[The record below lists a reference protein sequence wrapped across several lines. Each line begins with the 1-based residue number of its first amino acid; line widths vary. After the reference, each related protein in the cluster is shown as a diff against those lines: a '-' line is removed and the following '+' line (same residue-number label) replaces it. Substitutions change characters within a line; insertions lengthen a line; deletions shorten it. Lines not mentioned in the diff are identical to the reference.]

1 MTDTLARPAA
11 PTTDLAELRHALR
24 HWFGFDAFR
33 AGQEDVIQ
41 SVMGGQDTLAL
52 MPTGAG
58 KSLCYQLP
66 AMLLPGITLVIS
78 PLIALM
84 KDQYDNLPKPVYE
97 RSTFIN
103 SSLELA
109 EMERRMAEVRA
120 GRIKLIYAAPERLR
134 QQPFVHAL
142 AQAGLQLLVVDEAH
156 CVSLWGH
163 DFRPDY
169 LFIGKALAALGNP
182 GLLGMTATATV
193 RVQEEIG
200 TQLGRR
206 LHVVQTS
213 PFRPNL
219 FYQVQHLRNATGK
232 SEALVDFCC
241 NTKGSGIVYVRSRDL
256 AEELAELLRRKGIKA
271 EHYHARLE
279 PSERSSVQE
288 RWMVDQTRVI
298 VATIAFGMG
307 IDKANVRFIVHFSPP
322 DSLESYAQ
330 ESGRAGRDGRPSVCL
345 MLATAGDRT
354 TLVRHMKEAAFD
366 IERLRAIYAAAQ
378 QQVRAV
384 DRPTLVSFER
394 MLRDAGER
402 TTRALTDTD
411 LRVGIGLMERV
422 ALLVRH
428 ADAPAGV
435 TVMVNGGLLAAPNA
449 DFARFCAVAELVP
462 GQRVEGRLVAW
473 AEALGLSP
481 LDLER
486 RLLRW
491 RDEGRIQLR
500 SGGREAVL
508 ERLKAPA
515 DTAAQMQA
523 LLDQYQKAHLARI
536 DGLFQFTGGDECR
549 HQVLAGHLGHQIDRC
564 GSSCDNCKTGKAG
577 RTAPRRT
584 PAEQAAGLEAL
595 YARLRSER
603 TAFIGTPLTAKRA
616 GIIVDCIASLPY
628 PITKTA
634 ISKVLTGRDG
644 APFSAGQ
651 VRGFGALQGSDGYDV
666 PKQIDALTDLGYLV
680 ADNRTGSRLL
690 SVGSLTTVEAGGRSR
705 PTIRPVAADRAE
717 EQAARAYARF
727 AAGDEP
733 PDEAWSGPSADAL
746 APAEIEDSTPPIPTN
761 PAQVMLECIAS
772 LPFPMGRTGIAKV
785 LAGANN
791 AAVSADRC
799 RHFGAL
805 AMCSQDAVGS
815 GLMTLLDAGYLRQEQ
830 HDNRPLLVVTP
841 QGATAP
847 PAADLVQLDFKHG
860 VGPDAARKRAER
872 EIERRAGYEATKR
885 IADGFSDPTDAALA
899 ADRFERLRLWR
910 RVTAGREG
918 VPPFMIFHDRVLE
931 ALAAATIMRLDD
943 LRTIRG
949 MGGIAFGK
957 YGPDLLEIL
966 AEAPAEEAVP
976 ALDATG

>member
-1 MTDTLARPAA
+1 MTDTLARPAP
-11 PTTDLAELRHALR
+11 PTADPAELRQALR
-24 HWFGFDAFR
+24 HWFSFDAFR

-41 SVMGGQDTLAL
+41 SVMSGQDTLAL

-84 KDQYDNLPKPVYE
+84 KDQYDNLPRPVYE

-103 SSLELA
+103 SSLDLGEV
-109 EMERRMAEVRA
+109 ERRMAEVRA

-169 LFIGKALAALGNP
+169 LFIGKALTALGSP
-182 GLLGMTATATV
+182 RLLGMTATATV

-219 FYQVQHLRNATGK
+219 FYQVQHLRNAAGK
-232 SEALVDFCC
+232 SEEVVRFCRD
-241 NTKGSGIVYVRSRDL
+241 TKGSGIVYVRSRKL
-256 AEELAELLRRKGIKA
+256 AEELADLLRRKGVKA
-271 EHYHARLE
+271 EYYHAGLE
-279 PSERSSVQE
+279 AGERSAVQE

-330 ESGRAGRDGRPSVCL
+330 ESGRAGRDGRPSICL
-345 MLATAGDRT
+345 LLATAGDRT

-384 DRPTLVSFER
+384 GRPTLVSFET
-394 MLRDAGER
+394 MLRDAGEK
-402 TTRALTDTD
+402 TSRALTDTD

-428 ADAPAGV
+428 ADAPAGATV
-435 TVMVNGGLLAAPNA
+435 TVNGSLLSAPDP
-449 DFARFCAVAELVP
+449 DFQRFCTVANLEP
-462 GQRVEGRLVAW
+462 GRRVEGRLPAW
-473 AEALGLSP
+473 ADALAISP
-481 LDLER
+481 LELEQ

-508 ERLKAPA
+508 ERLKAPP

-523 LLDQYQKAHLARI
+523 LLDQYEKAHLARI

-549 HQVLAGHLGHQIDRC
+549 HQVLAGHLGHKIERC

-577 RTAPRRT
+577 HSVPRRT

-595 YARLRSER
+595 YARVRSER
-603 TAFIGTPLTAKRA
+603 AAFVGTPLTPKRA
-616 GIIVDCIASLPY
+616 LIILDCVASLPY

-644 APFSAGQ
+644 APFSAAQ
-651 VRGFGALQGSDGYDV
+651 VRGFGALQGTDGYDV
-666 PKQIDALTDLGYLV
+666 PKQLDALTDLGYLL

-690 SVGSLTTVEAGGRSR
+690 SIGSLAAVEAAGRHR
-705 PTIRPVAADRAE
+705 PTVRPVAADRAE

-733 PDEAWSGPSADAL
+733 PDEAWTSSIMDGPVSVDL
-746 APAEIEDSTPPIPTN
+746 EDSTPPIPAN
-761 PAQVMLECIAS
+761 PAQIMLECIAS
-772 LPFPMGRTGIAKV
+772 LPFPMGRSGISKV
-785 LAGANN
+785 LVGAAG

-799 RHFGAL
+799 RHFGTL

-815 GLMTLLDAGYLRQEQ
+815 GLLVLLEAGYLQQEQ

-841 QGATAP
+841 KGAIAP
-847 PAADLVQLDFKHG
+847 PAADLVTLDYKHG

-872 EIERRAGYEATKR
+872 EIERRAAYETTKR
-885 IADGFSDPTDAALA
+885 IADGFTDPAGAALA

-931 ALAAATIMRLDD
+931 ALAAATISSLDD
-943 LRTIRG
+943 LRAVRG
-949 MGGIAFGK
+949 IGSIALGK
-957 YGPDLLEIL
+957 YGTDLLEIL
-966 AEAPAEEAVP
+966 AEPLPDTAI
-976 ALDATG
+976 